1 MRKIVVS
8 APARVDLSGG
18 ATDWCGYHTLAMAIN
33 LRAYARI
40 EKLDNPNLVIVT
52 IGDLTEEYEEPKYG
66 TPLDLFKAVIELSG
80 LKGFKVSYKTNIPKH
95 SSLGGSA
102 PLTVSTLFGLK
113 HLFKSDWSIYYIA
126 ELAQRAE
133 TLKLKTVNGYQDQY
147 AAAFGGLLFL
157 DFRGKS
163 CQKEIYSRPIEK
175 EPYAV
180 VEDLSEFLPDFKFII
195 VIPKIMNITSDEAN
209 SMVSRR
215 YLAGDKEIVSL
226 IEKKAALTQELK
238 RAIIEKENEK
248 IIAIINKNQEIMRK
262 FGWVSEAN
270 EKVLKRAFA
279 LGALAV
285 KNTGAGF
292 AAMAIVCENE
302 TARQKI
308 AEGLEGLAEYIFK
321 VEMAKGVKVESPKS
335 QAPNNKDH

>member
-40 EKLDNPNLVIVT
+40 EKLDNPNLVSVA
-52 IGDLTEEYEEPKYG
+52 IGDLREEYEEPNYG

-80 LKGFKVSYKTNIPKH
+80 LCGFKVSYKTDIPKH

-102 PLTVSTLFGLK
+102 PLTGSTLFGLK
-113 HLFKSDWSIYYIA
+113 HLFKKDWSLYYIA

-133 TLKLKTVNGYQDQY
+133 GLKLRTVTGYQDQY
-147 AAAFGGLLFL
+147 AATFGGLLFM

-163 CQKEIYSRPIEK
+163 CQKGVYSRPVEE

-180 VEDLSEFLPDFKFII
+180 VEDISRYLPDFKFL
-195 VIPKIMNITSDEAN
+195 VAIPKISDITSDVAN

-215 YLAGDKEIVSL
+215 YLKGDKEIVSL
-226 IEKKAALTQELK
+226 IKKKAALTQELK
-238 RAIIEKENEK
+238 KAIIEKENEK
-248 IIAIINKNQEIMRK
+248 IIDIINKNQEIMRK
-262 FGWVSEAN
+262 FGWVSAAN
-270 EKVLKRAFA
+270 EKILKRAFA

-302 TARQKI
+302 EARQKI
-308 AEGLEGLAEYIFK
+308 AGGLEGLAEYIFK
-321 VEMAKGVKVESPKS
+321 VEMASGVRIESPE
-335 QAPNNKDH
+335 